1 MQVSVETTQ
10 GLQRRMTVQV
20 PAERV
25 DKEVDSRLRS
35 LGSQVRIDGF
45 RPGKIPFKVLQQR
58 YGEQVRAEVLEEVLQ
73 QTYSE
78 AVNKESLRPAGVPEI
93 EPGKLEAG
101 QDVEYVAT
109 FEVMPDIE
117 LQGLEGMVLQKPSAE
132 ISDSDVDQ
140 VIENLRRQQAEY
152 EPVERAAEEGDQVL
166 IDFIGKIDGEDFDGN
181 EGEDVSVVIGS
192 GQMPPEFED
201 ALKGVSVGDKKDIE
215 YTFPAHFPD
224 ADIAEKTAIFNTTVK
239 SVLAPELPELNDE
252 FAEQVG
258 FKEGGIDALRQM
270 VRENLER
277 QRDQAI
283 HSRLKAQVMDKLLE
297 ANEVEL
303 PQVMVDGEIDHLR
316 NQAKARMQQSGL
328 DGEPDLPASGF
339 EDEARRR
346 VALGLLI
353 NETIR
358 QHEIK
363 LDQGKLRQ
371 MLEEIASG
379 YDDPQQVMRF
389 YAQNRQL
396 MEGVEVAVLEDQVV
410 DWVVERA
417 QIEQQET
424 SFKALMQG
432 EAAEEAQEG
441 EE

>member
-25 DKEVDSRLRS
+25 DKEVESRLRS
-35 LGSQVRIDGF
+35 LGGQVRLDGF
-45 RPGKIPFKVLQQR
+45 RPGKVPFKVLRQR
-58 YGEQVRAEVLEEVLQ
+58 YGEQVRGEVLEEVLQ

-78 AVNKESLRPAGVPEI
+78 AVTQESLRPAGMPQI
-93 EPGKLEAG
+93 EPTQLDAG
-101 QDVEYVAT
+101 QDVLYVAT
-109 FEVMPDIE
+109 FEIMPEIE
-117 LQGLEGMVLQKPSAE
+117 LQGLEAMELQQPAAE
-132 ISDSDVDQ
+132 VTEADIDE
-140 VIENLRRQQAEY
+140 VIENLRKQQAEFK
-152 EPVERAAEEGDQVL
+152 PVERAAEEGDQVL
-166 IDFIGKIDGEDFDGN
+166 VDFTGKIDGEDFAGN
-181 EGEDVSVVIGS
+181 EGEDVAVVIGS

-201 ALKGVSVGDKKDIE
+201 ALKGVSVGDAKDIE

-224 ADIAEKTAIFNTTVK
+224 KDIAEKTAVFHTTVK
-239 SVLAPELPELNDE
+239 SVLAPELPEVNDE
-252 FAEQVG
+252 FAEQLG
-258 FKEGGIDALRQM
+258 IKEGGAEGLRKV

-277 QRDQAI
+277 QRDQAVRA
-283 HSRLKAQVMDKLLE
+283 RLKSQVMDKLLE

-303 PQVMVDGEIDHLR
+303 PQVMLDGEVEHLR
-316 NQAKARMQQSGL
+316 NQAKARMQQAGVE
-328 DGEPDLPASGF
+328 GEPDLPASSF

-353 NETIR
+353 NEIIR

-396 MEGVEVAVLEDQVV
+396 MEGIEVAVLEDQVV
-410 DWVVERA
+410 EWVVERA
-417 QIEQQET
+417 KVEKQET
-424 SFKALMQG
+424 SFKSLMSG
-432 EAAEEAQEG
+432 DATEAEEGQE
-441 EE
+441 